1 MRYSIAVKGFKYQC
15 FGLRQEW
22 LYDFLKKGEPFFND
36 NSLGPKQ
43 IEAFIYYLRDSE
55 LIDKKKNPTHLYYI
69 ARDLYYREGGNS
81 QTLWGIIWV
90 NLCFNISLF
99 TWWTTL
105 RVGNYHR
112 EELLENLIVS
122 YGKNNMSIKSGFSS
136 IRETLVK
143 SPIGELFSQ
152 GIIDRNSRI
161 TKEILK
167 AGCSSLS
174 PILILY
180 NLYKLAEKEGIYR
193 IELQD
198 IEEIPLSPQR
208 IFAISTQNLERSF
221 FKSSECEP
229 FYRLSIEDNRNY
241 IYLSKDLSSVGILEK
256 YIGRKRE

>member
-22 LYDFLKKGEPFFND
+22 LYDFLKKGESFFND

-43 IEAFIYYLRDSE
+43 IEALIYYLRDSE
-55 LIDKKKNPTHLYYI
+55 LINNKKNPTHLYYI
-69 ARDLYYREGGNS
+69 VRELYYREGGNS

-90 NLCFNISLF
+90 NLCFNAPLF

-105 RVGNYHR
+105 EIGSYCR

-143 SPIGELFSQ
+143 SPIGELLGQ
-152 GIIDRNSRI
+152 GIIDRSSRI
-161 TKEILK
+161 TREILK
-167 AGCSSLS
+167 PGCSSLS

-193 IELQD
+193 IELQN
-198 IEEIPLSPQR
+198 IEDIPLSPQR